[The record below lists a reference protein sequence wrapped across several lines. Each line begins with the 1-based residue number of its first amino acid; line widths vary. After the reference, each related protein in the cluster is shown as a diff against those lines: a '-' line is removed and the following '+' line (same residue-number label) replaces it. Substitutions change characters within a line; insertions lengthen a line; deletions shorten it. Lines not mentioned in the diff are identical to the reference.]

1 MQGCVQDMRKISRN
15 KKNKMTIILIIVV
28 IGIVF
33 SLFVLYL
40 INGIK
45 NQVPEDFWNVT
56 AQALDYKDYQEG
68 KWKISVEENVKDHPR
83 TFIQNIEENAT
94 VSYGF
99 QEDGITYIYDLQ
111 TIEDDQTINNE
122 KLTIQSTDTEYKK
135 YSMDYM
141 NVIYHGPLY
150 FDTITASGDITVQ
163 NDGSLLFD
171 DTPFLK
177 EMMERERTLI
187 QEFEEKFD
195 LDYSKTDFVNLP
207 ELFKD
212 VQFDENTNY
221 NESLDAIQ
229 YFSNADINA
238 KGYQIQTFL
247 ELDKNG
253 NTGILGTYVAEQKM
267 YGSQVNVTLQPRS
280 IENCYDLIPVYDYDA
295 EYTAYISENMI
306 YLYPIDITDESLN
319 QEMQSNCPN
328 SVNQL
333 SSDTKPI
340 EMW

>member
-1 MQGCVQDMRKISRN
+1 M
-15 KKNKMTIILIIVV
+15 KKTFKKKVIVV
-28 IGIVF
+28 LLLILG
-33 SLFVLYL
+33 VLLLALYFFL
-40 INGIK
+40 
-45 NQVPEDFWNVT
+45 NQVSNQVREDFWNLT
-56 AQALDYKDYQEG
+56 AQALDYKDHEDG
-68 KWKISVEENVKDHPR
+68 KWHITVEENVKDHPKI
-83 TFIQNIEENAT
+83 FIQNIEENAT
-94 VSYGF
+94 VSYSF
-99 QEDGITYIYDLQ
+99 SENGISYIYDLQ
-111 TIEDDQTINNE
+111 STEDDYTINNE
-122 KLTIQSTDTEYKK
+122 KMTITSTDSDYKK
-135 YSMDYM
+135 YSVDYM

-150 FDTITASGDITVQ
+150 FDTITASGNITVQ
-163 NDGSLLFD
+163 NYGSVIFD

-187 QEFEEKFD
+187 QEFEDKFD

-212 VQFDENTNY
+212 VQFDGNTNY
-221 NESLDAIQ
+221 NESLNAIQ

-280 IENCYDLIPVYDYDA
+280 IENCYDLIPVYDYDE
-295 EYTAYISENMI
+295 EYTAYIFENMI
-306 YLYPIDITDESLN
+306 YLYPIDITDEALD
-319 QEMQSNCPN
+319 QEIHNNCPN

-333 SSDTKPI
+333 SSDIKPI

>member
-1 MQGCVQDMRKISRN
+1 M
-15 KKNKMTIILIIVV
+15 KKTFKKKMIVILLLILGVL
-28 IGIVF
+28 
-33 SLFVLYL
+33 SLALYFFL
-40 INGIK
+40 NQAS
-45 NQVPEDFWNVT
+45 NQVPEDFWNLT
-56 AQALDYKDYQEG
+56 AQALDYKDHEDG
-68 KWKISVEENVKDHPR
+68 KWHITVEENVKDHPKI
-83 TFIQNIEENAT
+83 FIQNIEENAT
-94 VSYGF
+94 VSYSF
-99 QEDGITYIYDLQ
+99 SENGISYIYDLQ
-111 TIEDDQTINNE
+111 STEDDYTINNE
-122 KLTIQSTDTEYKK
+122 KMTITSTDSDYKK
-135 YSMDYM
+135 YSVDYM

-150 FDTITASGDITVQ
+150 FDTITASGNITVQ
-163 NDGSLLFD
+163 NYGSVIFD

-212 VQFDENTNY
+212 VQFDGNTNY
-221 NESLDAIQ
+221 NESLNAIQ

-267 YGSQVNVTLQPRS
+267 YGSQINVTLQPRS
-280 IENCYDLIPVYDYDA
+280 IENCYDLIPVYDYDE

-306 YLYPIDITDESLN
+306 YLYPINITDEALN
-319 QEMQSNCPN
+319 QEIQNNCPN

-333 SSDTKPI
+333 SSDIKPI

>member
-1 MQGCVQDMRKISRN
+1 M
-15 KKNKMTIILIIVV
+15 KKTIKKKVIVV
-28 IGIVF
+28 LLLILGVL
-33 SLFVLYL
+33 SLALYFL
-40 INGIK
+40 LNQAS
-45 NQVPEDFWNVT
+45 NQVREDFWNLT
-56 AQALDYKDYQEG
+56 AQALDYKDHEDG
-68 KWKISVEENVKDHPR
+68 KWHITVEENVKNHPKI
-83 TFIQNIEENAT
+83 FIQNIEENAT
-94 VSYGF
+94 VSYSF
-99 QEDGITYIYDLQ
+99 SENGISYIYDLQ
-111 TIEDDQTINNE
+111 STEDDYTINNE
-122 KLTIQSTDTEYKK
+122 KMTITSTDSDYKK
-135 YSMDYM
+135 YSVDYM

-150 FDTITASGDITVQ
+150 FDTITASGNITVQ
-163 NDGSLLFD
+163 NDGSVIFD

-212 VQFDENTNY
+212 VQFDENENY

-247 ELDKNG
+247 ELDKSG

-267 YGSQVNVTLQPRS
+267 YGSQINVTLQPRS
-280 IENCYDLIPVYDYDA
+280 IENCYDLIPVYDYDE

-306 YLYPIDITDESLN
+306 YLYPIDITDEALD
-319 QEMQSNCPN
+319 QEIHNNFPN

-333 SSDTKPI
+333 SSDIKPI

>member
-1 MQGCVQDMRKISRN
+1 M
-15 KKNKMTIILIIVV
+15 KKTFKKKVIVV
-28 IGIVF
+28 LLLILG
-33 SLFVLYL
+33 VLLLALYFFL
-40 INGIK
+40 
-45 NQVPEDFWNVT
+45 NQVSNQVREDFWNLT
-56 AQALDYKDYQEG
+56 AQALDYKDHEDG
-68 KWKISVEENVKDHPR
+68 KWHITVEENVKDHPKI
-83 TFIQNIEENAT
+83 FIQNIEENAT
-94 VSYGF
+94 VSYSF
-99 QEDGITYIYDLQ
+99 SENGISYIYDLQ
-111 TIEDDQTINNE
+111 STEDDYTINNE
-122 KLTIQSTDTEYKK
+122 KMTITSTDSDYKK
-135 YSMDYM
+135 YSVDYM

-150 FDTITASGDITVQ
+150 FDTITASGNITVQ
-163 NDGSLLFD
+163 NDGSVIFD

-212 VQFDENTNY
+212 VQFDGNTNY
-221 NESLDAIQ
+221 NESLNAIQ

-267 YGSQVNVTLQPRS
+267 YGSQVTVTLQPRS
-280 IENCYDLIPVYDYDA
+280 IENCYDLIPVYDYDE
-295 EYTAYISENMI
+295 EYTAYIFENMI
-306 YLYPIDITDESLN
+306 YLYPIDITDEALN
-319 QEMQSNCPN
+319 QEIQNNCPN
-328 SVNQL
+328 SENQL
-333 SSDTKPI
+333 SSDIKPI

>member
-1 MQGCVQDMRKISRN
+1 M
-15 KKNKMTIILIIVV
+15 KKTFKKKVIVV
-28 IGIVF
+28 LLLILG
-33 SLFVLYL
+33 VLLLALYFFL
-40 INGIK
+40 
-45 NQVPEDFWNVT
+45 NQVSNQVREDFWNLT
-56 AQALDYKDYQEG
+56 AQALDYKDHEDG
-68 KWKISVEENVKDHPR
+68 KWHITVEENVKDHPKI
-83 TFIQNIEENAT
+83 FIQNIEENAT
-94 VSYGF
+94 VSYSF
-99 QEDGITYIYDLQ
+99 SENGISYIYDLQ
-111 TIEDDQTINNE
+111 STEDDYTINNE
-122 KLTIQSTDTEYKK
+122 KMTITSTDSDYKK
-135 YSMDYM
+135 YSVDYM

-150 FDTITASGDITVQ
+150 FDTITASGNITVQ
-163 NDGSLLFD
+163 NDGSVIFD

-212 VQFDENTNY
+212 VQFDENENY

-247 ELDKNG
+247 ELDKSG

-267 YGSQVNVTLQPRS
+267 YGSQINVTLQPRS
-280 IENCYDLIPVYDYDA
+280 IENCYDLIPVYDYDE

-306 YLYPIDITDESLN
+306 YLYPIDITDEALD
-319 QEMQSNCPN
+319 QEIHNNFPN

-333 SSDTKPI
+333 SSDIKPI

>member
-1 MQGCVQDMRKISRN
+1 M
-15 KKNKMTIILIIVV
+15 KKTFKKKVIVV
-28 IGIVF
+28 LLLILG
-33 SLFVLYL
+33 VLLLALYFFL
-40 INGIK
+40 
-45 NQVPEDFWNVT
+45 NQVSNQVREDFWNLT
-56 AQALDYKDYQEG
+56 AQALDYKDYEDG
-68 KWKISVEENVKDHPR
+68 KWHITVEENIKDHPKI
-83 TFIQNIEENAT
+83 FIQNIEENAT
-94 VSYGF
+94 VSYSF
-99 QEDGITYIYDLQ
+99 SENGISYIYDLQ
-111 TIEDDQTINNE
+111 STEDDYTINNE
-122 KLTIQSTDTEYKK
+122 KMTITSTDSDYKK
-135 YSMDYM
+135 YSVDYM

-150 FDTITASGDITVQ
+150 FDTITASGNITVQ
-163 NDGSLLFD
+163 NDGSIIFD

-212 VQFDENTNY
+212 VQFDENENY

-229 YFSNADINA
+229 YFSNADVNA

-280 IENCYDLIPVYDYDA
+280 IENCYDLIPVYDYDE
-295 EYTAYISENMI
+295 EYTAYIFENMI
-306 YLYPIDITDESLN
+306 YLYLIDITDEALD
-319 QEMQSNCPN
+319 QEIHNNCPN

-333 SSDTKPI
+333 SSDIKPI

>member
-1 MQGCVQDMRKISRN
+1 M
-15 KKNKMTIILIIVV
+15 KKTFKKKVIVV
-28 IGIVF
+28 LLLILG
-33 SLFVLYL
+33 VLLLALYFFL
-40 INGIK
+40 
-45 NQVPEDFWNVT
+45 NQVSNQVREDFWNLT
-56 AQALDYKDYQEG
+56 AQALDYKDHQEG
-68 KWKISVEENVKDHPR
+68 KWKISVEENVKDHPKI
-83 TFIQNIEENAT
+83 FIQNIEENAT
-94 VSYGF
+94 VSYSF
-99 QEDGITYIYDLQ
+99 SENGISYIYDLQ
-111 TIEDDQTINNE
+111 STEDDYTINNE
-122 KLTIQSTDTEYKK
+122 KMTITSTDSDYKK
-135 YSMDYM
+135 YSVDYM

-150 FDTITASGDITVQ
+150 FDTITASGNITVQ
-163 NDGSLLFD
+163 NDGSVIFD

-247 ELDKNG
+247 ELDKSG

-267 YGSQVNVTLQPRS
+267 YGSQINVTLQPRS
-280 IENCYDLIPVYDYDA
+280 IENCYDLIPVYDYDE
-295 EYTAYISENMI
+295 EYTAYIFENMI
-306 YLYPIDITDESLN
+306 YLYPIDITDEALD
-319 QEMQSNCPN
+319 QEIHNNFPN

-333 SSDTKPI
+333 SSDIKPI

>member
-1 MQGCVQDMRKISRN
+1 M
-15 KKNKMTIILIIVV
+15 KKTIKKKVIVV
-28 IGIVF
+28 LLLIFG
-33 SLFVLYL
+33 VLLLALYFFL
-40 INGIK
+40 NQVS
-45 NQVPEDFWNVT
+45 NQVPEDFWNLT
-56 AQALDYKDYQEG
+56 AQALDYKDHEDG
-68 KWKISVEENVKDHPR
+68 KWHITVEENVKDHPKI
-83 TFIQNIEENAT
+83 FIQNIEENAT
-94 VSYGF
+94 VSYSF
-99 QEDGITYIYDLQ
+99 SENGISYIYDLQ
-111 TIEDDQTINNE
+111 STEDDYTINNE
-122 KLTIQSTDTEYKK
+122 KMTITSTDSDYKK
-135 YSMDYM
+135 YSVDYM

-150 FDTITASGDITVQ
+150 FDTITASGNITVQ
-163 NDGSLLFD
+163 NDGSVIFD

-187 QEFEEKFD
+187 QEFEVKFD

-212 VQFDENTNY
+212 VQFDENENY

-280 IENCYDLIPVYDYDA
+280 IENCYDLIPVYDYDE
-295 EYTAYISENMI
+295 EYTAYISGNMI
-306 YLYPIDITDESLN
+306 YLYPIDITDEALN
-319 QEMQSNCPN
+319 QEIQNNCQN
-328 SVNQL
+328 SENQL
-333 SSDTKPI
+333 SSDIEPI